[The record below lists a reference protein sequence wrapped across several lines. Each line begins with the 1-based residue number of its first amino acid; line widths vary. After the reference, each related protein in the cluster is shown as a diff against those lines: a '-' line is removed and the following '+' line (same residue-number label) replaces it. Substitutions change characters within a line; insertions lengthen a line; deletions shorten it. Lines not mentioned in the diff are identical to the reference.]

1 MNGLNY
7 LLDTNI
13 IIGLLK
19 GNDTVIAVL
28 SGINLTACGFS
39 AITRMEL
46 LSYPSITADEARAI
60 NSLLERMTYLA
71 ISPIIEDLTIQF
83 RHQHCVKLSTAFFS
97 INAMGFPNRLQIVNL
112 PTRYGFHSFNPDDN
126 LLPLTR
132 FLLRAV

>member
-19 GNDTVIAVL
+19 GNDTVISDL
-28 SGINLTACGFS
+28 RGISLTACGFS

-46 LSYPSITADEARAI
+46 LSYPSITADEAQAI
-60 NSLLERMTYLA
+60 NRLLERMAYLA

-83 RHQHCVKLSTAFFS
+83 RHQYCVKLPDAIIAATAKAYN
-97 INAMGFPNRLQIVNL
+97 IK
-112 PTRYGFHSFNPDDN
+112 
-126 LLPLTR
+126 LLTLDKKLAAKR
-132 FLLRAV
+132 